1 MSISFDDRLLA
12 DIDRLAKLEHRSQSE
27 VMREAVRLYI
37 ERRNRWDK
45 IFALGETVAR
55 AKGLFEQDVTA
66 EIQAHR
72 RSR

>member
-1 MSISFDDRLLA
+1 VSISFDDRLLA
-12 DIDRLAKLEHRSQSE
+12 DIDRLAKLEHRSRSE

-45 IFALGETVAR
+45 IFALGETMTR
-55 AKGLFEQDVTA
+55 AKGLSERDVTA
-66 EIQAHR
+66 EIRAHR